1 MKNIFIVYPGNFSSY
16 EKLKRKVINITKNIG
31 PFSVTSIHDEREML
45 SRLSSDMN
53 LNLKISPNLNVEE
66 ISHAIILNDGEKYN
80 SYAAIM
86 KDKNIPTRLIT
97 LKLAKA
103 INIKGTELGKKNTD
117 TYEYIGRGSKWGN
130 PYSMYE
136 NGDDRDEVIRKFKYD
151 FDFDK
156 FLNVKKED
164 FLHLKG
170 KTLGCFCKPQACHGD
185 VIADYLNSLD
195 DGE

>member
-1 MKNIFIVYPGNFSSY
+1 MNNLLIIYHEDFLCY
-16 EKLKRKVINITKNIG
+16 EKLKRKITNITRNMNDFNI
-31 PFSVTSIHDEREML
+31 TTTHDKRELL
-45 SRLSSDMN
+45 SKLSSDIN
-53 LNLKISPNLNVEE
+53 FELKIEKEPYLND
-66 ISHAIILNDGEKYN
+66 ISHSIIFNCFNEYDETIRNIKE
-80 SYAAIM
+80 
-86 KDKNIPTRLIT
+86 KNIPLRVIN

-103 INIKGTELGKKNTD
+103 INIKGTEFGKGSSEK
-117 TYEYIGRGSKWGN
+117 YEYIGRGSTWGN

-170 KTLGCFCKPQACHGD
+170 KKLGCFCKPQACHGD

>member
-1 MKNIFIVYPGNFSSY
+1 MLFRSNINTRFI
-16 EKLKRKVINITKNIG
+16 KINITRVVNITKQTE
-31 PFSVTSIHDEREML
+31 FK
-45 SRLSSDMN
+45 
-53 LNLKISPNLNVEE
+53 NLKSTP
-66 ISHAIILNDGEKYN
+66 S
-80 SYAAIM
+80 
-86 KDKNIPTRLIT
+86 
-97 LKLAKA
+97 
-103 INIKGTELGKKNTD
+103 
-117 TYEYIGRGSKWGN
+117 YEYIGRGSYWGN

-164 FLHLKG
+164 FIHLKG
-170 KTLGCFCKPQACHGD
+170 KKLGCFCKPQACHGD